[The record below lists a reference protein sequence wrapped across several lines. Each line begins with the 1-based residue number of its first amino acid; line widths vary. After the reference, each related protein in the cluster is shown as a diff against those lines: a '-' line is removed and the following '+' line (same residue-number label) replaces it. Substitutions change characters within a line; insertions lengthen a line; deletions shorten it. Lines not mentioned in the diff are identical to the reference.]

1 MAFIKYERK
10 GRSSKPVIG
19 IGRHGT
25 ITINDMALRKY
36 FSGAKFVVM
45 YYDPERAV
53 IGLKPETKLGTETYH
68 LRMQKTG
75 GGAVISG
82 RGFLRFF
89 GIECSKATRF
99 EPRWNE
105 EEKLVEVCMKKDED

>member
-10 GRSSKPVIG
+10 GRSSKPVVG

-25 ITINDMALRKY
+25 ITINDIALKKY
-36 FSGAKFVVM
+36 FIDAKYIVL
-45 YYDPERAV
+45 YYDPERKV
-53 IGLKPETKLGTETYH
+53 IGIKPEKKQSGETYH
-68 LRMQKTG
+68 LRMQKSG

-89 GIECSKATRF
+89 GIEFSKATRF
-99 EPRWNE
+99 EPCWNE
-105 EEKLVEVCMKKDED
+105 QEKLVEVWIERDEN